1 VRLIQLF
8 RSVSD
13 RFGVYPVL
21 VLAALL
27 RLANLGYPK
36 SLVFDETYYVKDAY
50 TLWRTG
56 HELQWTKDVNN
67 QFIAGDFSGVTEA
80 PEFVV
85 HSPLGKWLIGLGM
98 QIFGPANPFGWRI
111 IPALA
116 GIASVWLLYLISLKL
131 FGSKRWALLPPFLLA
146 IDGQAI
152 VISRTAILD
161 GLVAF
166 FILLGFWI
174 FLRTLDHKKPWK
186 LFLLL
191 GAVFGAGAGV
201 KWTALVF
208 FAVFIGYY
216 LLHVGFRKFWVALV
230 SLPALVLAYL
240 ATWTGWFVSRG
251 WGYRDGDVLNSFI
264 DYHRQIWQFH
274 SNLASPHP
282 YKSPAITWLADLRPT
297 SFFWE
302 SKDGFATA
310 INPIGNPVLW
320 WGGIVALGFLVSW
333 FFRNRDKLSVLVMTG
348 YLAGWVPWLI
358 YSERTAFQFYS
369 VTFEPWIALAITLM
383 AIRYRTQKLVVYAAT
398 GALAFTF
405 FFLPLYLGISAPMWV
420 WQIHMWLPSWI

>member
-1 VRLIQLF
+1 MRLIQLF
-8 RSVSD
+8 RSIAD

-21 VLAALL
+21 VLASLF
-27 RLANLGYPK
+27 RLINLGYPK

-50 TLWRTG
+50 TLWKAG
-56 HELQWTKDVNN
+56 HELQWTKGVNK
-67 QFIAGDFSGVTEA
+67 QFIAGDFSGVTDA

-98 QIFGPANPFGWRI
+98 QVFGPANPFGWRI
-111 IPALA
+111 VPALA
-116 GIASVWLLYLISLKL
+116 GIASVWLLYLIALKL
-131 FGSKRWALLPPFLLA
+131 FGSKRWALLPAFLLA

-161 GLVAF
+161 GLVSF
-166 FILLGFWI
+166 FILLGFWV
-174 FLRTLDHKKPWK
+174 FLKTLDQEKPWRT
-186 LFLLL
+186 FLIL
-191 GAVFGAGAGV
+191 GVVFGAGAGV
-201 KWTALVF
+201 KWTALAF

-216 LLHVGFRKFWVALV
+216 LLHVGFKKVWVALLA
-230 SLPALVLAYL
+230 LPALAVTYL
-240 ATWTGWFVSRG
+240 ATWTGWFVTRG
-251 WGYRDGDVLNSFI
+251 WGYREDDVIGSFI
-264 DYHRQIWQFH
+264 DYHRQMWQFH

-302 SKDGFATA
+302 SQDGFATA
-310 INPIGNPVLW
+310 VNPIGNPVLW

-333 FFRNRDKLSVLVMTG
+333 FFRNRDKLGVLVMTG
-348 YLAGWVPWLI
+348 YLAGWVPWLV

-369 VTFEPWIALAITLM
+369 VSFEPWIALAITLM
-383 AIRYRTQKLVVYAAT
+383 AIRYRTQKAVVYA
-398 GALAFTF
+398 GIFALAFTL
-405 FFLPLYLGISAPMWV
+405 FFLPLYLAISAPLWV

>member
-1 VRLIQLF
+1 MRLIQLF

-50 TLWRTG
+50 TLWQAG

-116 GIASVWLLYLISLKL
+116 GIASVWLLYLIAIKL

-230 SLPALVLAYL
+230 SLPALGLTYL

-333 FFRNRDKLSVLVMTG
+333 FFRNRDKLSVLVLTG

-369 VTFEPWIALAITLM
+369 VAFEPWIALAITLM
-383 AIRYRTQKLVVYAAT
+383 AIRYRTQKLVVYSAVA
-398 GALAFTF
+398 ALAFTV
-405 FFLPLYLGISAPMWV
+405 FFLPLYLAISAPTWV

>member
-1 VRLIQLF
+1 MRLIQLF

-50 TLWRTG
+50 TLWQAG
-56 HELQWTKDVNN
+56 HELQWTKGANEK
-67 QFIAGDFSGVTEA
+67 FISGDFSGHTDVA
-80 PEFVV
+80 EFVV

-98 QIFGPANPFGWRI
+98 QVFGSTNPIGWRI
-111 IPALA
+111 VPALA
-116 GIASVWLLYLISLKL
+116 GIASVGLLYLIALKL
-131 FGSKRWALLPPFLLA
+131 FGSKRWALVPAFLLA

-174 FLRTLDHKKPWK
+174 FLKALNHEKPWK

-191 GAVFGAGAGV
+191 GAVFGAGAGI
-201 KWTALVF
+201 KWTAVVF

-216 LLHVGFRKFWVALV
+216 LLHVGFRRFWVALV
-230 SLPALVLAYL
+230 SLPALGLTYL
-240 ATWTGWFVSRG
+240 ATWTGWFVTKG
-251 WGYRDGDVLNSFI
+251 WGYREDDVLGGFI
-264 DYHRQIWQFH
+264 EYHRQMWQFH
-274 SNLASPHP
+274 STLASPHP
-282 YKSPAITWLADLRPT
+282 YKSSAITWLADIRPT

-333 FFRNRDKLSVLVMTG
+333 FFRNRDKLSVLVLTG

-369 VTFEPWIALAITLM
+369 VAFEPWIALAITLM
-383 AIRYRTQKLVVYAAT
+383 AIRYRKQKLVVYSGVT
-398 GALAFTF
+398 ALAFTV
-405 FFLPLYLGISAPMWV
+405 FFLPLYLAISAPLWV